1 MPIFLYILSIISIY
15 YRYFQIM
22 IILMFQ
28 GLSLGLMIRALAFI
42 IRLRLSFMTQKGA
55 IEFEVRVQVWK
66 LLHRV

>member
-1 MPIFLYILSIISIY
+1 
-15 YRYFQIM
+15 M